1 MDFGI
6 SVPNCVEGMAFPIP
20 FAGHSDVVRVAQE
33 AEQLGFDSILAND
46 HWNTQNYV
54 RSAFPDPPRYYE
66 PLIMLAHIAAKTET
80 IRLVTGVIVLPL
92 REPVLFAK
100 QVATLDQVSGGRV
113 TLGVGVGAYRE
124 EFEAVRPAL
133 AGVARAELVEEGLAS
148 LRVLFSDRRA
158 SYAGKHVQFTD
169 VEMFPKPVQDP
180 LPIFSCGNAAATM
193 QRAVV
198 YCDGWMPGGL
208 PRLALAAGIERIRA
222 LAASQGRAERFPVL
236 PQLAACLGASQS
248 AAEEAFARSQAHEHL
263 VSLRRSTMRNI
274 DMTSFISENL
284 IGTPE
289 EVIRRL
295 RLLREAGADGI
306 SGIFFA
312 VNTVP
317 EYLAQMRLFADE
329 VMPALKAA

>member
-1 MDFGI
+1 MEFGI

-33 AEQLGFDSILAND
+33 AEVLGFDSILAND

-54 RSAFPDPPRYYE
+54 RRAFTDPPRYYE
-66 PLIMLAHIAAKTET
+66 PLIMLAHIAAKTEM

-100 QVATLDQVSGGRV
+100 QVATLDQISGGRV

-124 EFEAVRPAL
+124 EFEAVRPAS

-148 LRVLFSDRRA
+148 IRLLFSERRA

-169 VEMFPKPVQDP
+169 VEMFPKPAQQP
-180 LPIFSCGNAAATM
+180 LPIFSCGNAAGTM
-193 QRAVV
+193 HRAVR
-198 YCDGWMPGGL
+198 YCDGWMPAGL
-208 PRLALAAGIERIRA
+208 PRQALAAGVERIRA
-222 LAASQGRAERFPVL
+222 LAAEQGRTDRFPVC
-236 PQLAACLGASQS
+236 PQLVACLGTSQDE
-248 AAEEAFARSQAHEHL
+248 AQAAFAASQAHEHL
-263 VSLRRSTMRNI
+263 VSLRRSTLRDI
-274 DMTSFISENL
+274 DMTSFMSENL

-295 RLLREAGADGI
+295 RLLGQAGADGI

-312 VNTVP
+312 VNTVA
-317 EYLAQMRLFADE
+317 EYLAQMRLFARE
-329 VMPALKAA
+329 VMPALKQG